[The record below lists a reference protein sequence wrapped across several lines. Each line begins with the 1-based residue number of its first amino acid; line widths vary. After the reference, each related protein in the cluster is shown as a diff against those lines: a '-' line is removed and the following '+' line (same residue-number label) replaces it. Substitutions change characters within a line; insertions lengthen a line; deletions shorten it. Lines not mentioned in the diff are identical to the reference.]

1 MIRDEFD
8 IADKTALCIEFPTD
22 FEMMQIQEP
31 GQDTILFRNIPPRIL
46 ARDDDLRK
54 FAEIVLS
61 QFNPVHFN
69 IDDDT
74 LIATFKTDITY
85 EELQVLCFILANFSV
100 FFILSICNFGQWQT
114 QTPQ

>member
-8 IADKTALCIEFPTD
+8 IGDKTALCIEFPTD

-69 IDDDT
+69 IDDDI

-100 FFILSICNFGQWQT
+100 FFILSISNFGQWQT